1 MSSIMQVQQD
11 MLDRMNRYADL
22 ASGPAV
28 RPAAPLGGNAPVQGI
43 GASFEQALRSVDAE
57 QHKSSAAM
65 AAVDSG
71 QSDDLVGAMIQSQK
85 ASVSFSALLQ
95 VRNKLTGAFDD
106 IIRMPL

>member
-28 RPAAPLGGNAPVQGI
+28 RPAAQLADQAPAQGI

-71 QSDDLVGAMIQSQK
+71 QSEDLVGAMLQSQK

-95 VRNKLTGAFDD
+95 VRNKLTGAFDE

>member
-28 RPAAPLGGNAPVQGI
+28 RPAAPSGDAQAPGI